1 MKRCK
6 QRADRAGQAKP
17 EHVSGCRQFEGEDL
31 MYNNRMAL
39 NAQNQ
44 RDWADQQIR
53 ERRANAAAEVEEEK
67 CFAEQEQ
74 AILRVRSMLE
84 DENAEKKANYQR
96 MIADENKRLAREKR
110 ERENAWKNDQ
120 EASNQFET
128 TLTNHNEELLNDG
141 KTLRTDNWQ

>member
-1 MKRCK
+1 M
-6 QRADRAGQAKP
+6 
-17 EHVSGCRQFEGEDL
+17 
-31 MYNNRMAL
+31 ML

-67 CFAEQEQ
+67 CYAEQEQ
-74 AILRVRSMLE
+74 AILRMRSMLE

-110 ERENAWKNDQ
+110 ERENAWKNYQ
-120 EASNQFET
+120 SS
-128 TLTNHNEELLNDG
+128 LNPSPPIDRL
-141 KTLRTDNWQ
+141 KVEVHRKV

>member
-1 MKRCK
+1 MLTVGFR
-6 QRADRAGQAKP
+6 
-17 EHVSGCRQFEGEDL
+17 HFVL
-31 MYNNRMAL
+31 VYNNRMML

-67 CFAEQEQ
+67 CYAEQEQ
-74 AILRVRSMLE
+74 AILRMRSMLE

-128 TLTNHNEELLNDG
+128 TLTNHNEELQNDG
-141 KTLRTDNWQ
+141 KTLRKDNWQ

>member
-1 MKRCK
+1 MLTVGFR
-6 QRADRAGQAKP
+6 
-17 EHVSGCRQFEGEDL
+17 HFVL
-31 MYNNRMAL
+31 VYNTRMAL

-53 ERRANAAAEVEEEK
+53 EHRANAAAEVEEEK

-74 AILRVRSMLE
+74 AILRMRSMLE

-141 KTLRTDNWQ
+141 KTLRKDNWQ